1 MPKKKK
7 KRKGKKKKGKG
18 KKNNNEFDPN
28 SEEGK
33 KAKLIET
40 AKRLQRQCKQEAL
53 DFNKFQQQ
61 RDQINYFWIV
71 EKKSLEDKKTDR
83 RNKERELQDLEEKHQ
98 VEIKVYKQS
107 VKHLLFEHQDETT
120 IHKTELE
127 RNLKLLEDDHRVT
140 ETQLKKDLRG
150 LEKRQKE
157 MEITNSQF
165 TKQLKSLHDHNIAM
179 LRHEFERRA
188 REFQLKY
195 EKNKKEI
202 RQELE
207 AEKSRQIKRIEY
219 RKNEHTRRLMK
230 QHEDAFTKIKRYY
243 NDITHNNL
251 DLIKSLKDD
260 VSEMKKKE
268 RLDEKKMLQIAAENK
283 RMSEPLK
290 IARADV
296 KRLKKEKSEY
306 EQDKQLLNETK
317 AKLLVIE
324 NRFRKLS
331 WEHEVLE
338 QRYAQS
344 KSERDQMRDEYEKT
358 IYNVKQ
364 KSGFD
369 NQLIRKKISAVNN
382 SLEQHDAQL
391 LEVVSMAGLE
401 GHGYT
406 DSLDD
411 IVELKNATVRTLQE
425 ELERLINS
433 HNRSVQSYEQEM
445 VNHGVPAEE
454 LGFLPKLLSETAV
467 GEMTRSQTDA
477 SL

>member
-1 MPKKKK
+1 MPKKKGKGRK
-7 KRKGKKKKGKG
+7 KKKGKKKKQKA
-18 KKNNNEFDPN
+18 EVDPN
-28 SEEGK
+28 SAEGRK
-33 KAKLIET
+33 NKLIEL
-40 AKRLQRQCKQEAL
+40 AKNLQRQCQQEAQ

-120 IHKTELE
+120 VHKTELE
-127 RNLKLLEDDHRVT
+127 NNLKLLEDDHRVR
-140 ETQLKKDLRG
+140 ETQLKKDVRALQ
-150 LEKRQKE
+150 KRTKE

-188 REFQLKY
+188 REYQLKY

-207 AEKSRQIKRIEY
+207 AEKLRQTKRIEG
-219 RKNEHTRRLMK
+219 RKNDHTRRLMK

-260 VSEMKKKE
+260 VLEMKKKE

-290 IARADV
+290 IALADV
-296 KRLKKEKSEY
+296 KRLRQEKEEY
-306 EQDKQLLNETK
+306 EEDKQRLNKTK

-324 NRFRKLS
+324 NKLRKLN

-338 QRYAQS
+338 QRFQQS

-369 NQLIRKKISAVNN
+369 NQLIRKKKSQR
-382 SLEQHDAQL
+382 S
-391 LEVVSMAGLE
+391 
-401 GHGYT
+401 T
-406 DSLDD
+406 
-411 IVELKNATVRTLQE
+411 TLW
-425 ELERLINS
+425 N
-433 HNRSVQSYEQEM
+433 V
-445 VNHGVPAEE
+445 
-454 LGFLPKLLSETAV
+454 
-467 GEMTRSQTDA
+467 MTRSC
-477 SL
+477 

>member
-7 KRKGKKKKGKG
+7 KRKGKKKKKGKG
-18 KKNNNEFDPN
+18 KGKAEFDPN

-33 KAKLIET
+33 RQKLIET
-40 AKRLQRQCKQEAL
+40 AKMLQRQCQQEAQ

-127 RNLKLLEDDHRVT
+127 KNLKLLEDDHRVT

-150 LEKRQKE
+150 SEKRQKE

-188 REFQLKY
+188 REYQLKY

-202 RQELE
+202 RQDLE
-207 AEKSRQIKRIEY
+207 AEKSRQIKRIEG
-219 RKNEHTRRLMK
+219 RKNDHTQRLMK

-344 KSERDQMRDEYEKT
+344 

-433 HNRSVQSYEQEM
+433 HNQSVQRYEQEM

-454 LGFLPKLLSETAV
+454 LDFLPKLLSETAV
-467 GEMTRSQTDA
+467 GEMTRSQPDT
-477 SL
+477 SF

>member
-1 MPKKKK
+1 MPKK
-7 KRKGKKKKGKG
+7 GKKGKKGKG
-18 KKNNNEFDPN
+18 KGKGPAVIDPN
-28 SEEGK
+28 SDEGK
-33 KAKLIET
+33 KLALINT
-40 AKRLQRQCKQEAL
+40 AKELKRQCIQEAQ

-71 EKKSLEDKKTDR
+71 EKKSLEDKKTER

-120 IHKTELE
+120 ELKTELE
-127 RNLKLLEDDHRVT
+127 RDLKLLEDEHRVT

-150 LEKRQKE
+150 LEKRLKE
-157 MEITNSQF
+157 MELTNSQF
-165 TKQLKSLHDHNIAM
+165 MKQLKSLHDHNIAM

-188 REFQLKY
+188 RDHQLKY
-195 EKNKKEI
+195 EKKNKEI

-207 AEKSRQIKRIEY
+207 AEKFREIKRIEQ
-219 RKNEHTRRLMK
+219 RKNDHITRLMLE
-230 QHEDAFTKIKRYY
+230 HEEAFRKIKRYY
-243 NDITHNNL
+243 NDITHSNL

-260 VSEMKKKE
+260 VLEMKKKE

-290 IARADV
+290 IALADV
-296 KRLKKEKSEY
+296 QRLRQEQEEY
-306 EQDKQLLNETK
+306 EKDKQLLNETK

-324 NRFRKLS
+324 NRLQTLS

-338 QRYAQS
+338 QRFTYA
-344 KSERDQMRDEYEKT
+344 KKERDRLRAEYEKA
-358 IYNVKQ
+358 IYSVKQ

-369 NQLIRKKISAVNN
+369 NQLIRKKISAVNG
-382 SLEQHDAQL
+382 SLEHNDAQL

-406 DSLDD
+406 DSMDD
-411 IVELKNATVRTLQE
+411 IVEIKNATVRTLQE
-425 ELERLINS
+425 ELERLIQS
-433 HNRSVQSYEQEM
+433 HNTSVQQYEQMM
-445 VNHGVPAEE
+445 VDHGVPAEE

-467 GEMTRSQTDA
+467 GEMTSSQTQV
-477 SL
+477 

>member
-1 MPKKKK
+1 M
-7 KRKGKKKKGKG
+7 G
-18 KKNNNEFDPN
+18 
-28 SEEGK
+28 
-33 KAKLIET
+33 
-40 AKRLQRQCKQEAL
+40 
-53 DFNKFQQQ
+53 
-61 RDQINYFWIV
+61 

-188 REFQLKY
+188 REYQLKY

-207 AEKSRQIKRIEY
+207 AEKFRQIRRIEG
-219 RKNEHTRRLMK
+219 RKNEHTGRLMK
-230 QHEDAFTKIKRYY
+230 QHEDAFTKIKRYF

-268 RLDEKKMLQIAAENK
+268 RLDEKKTLQIAAENK
-283 RMSEPLK
+283 RMS
-290 IARADV
+290 A
-296 KRLKKEKSEY
+296 
-306 EQDKQLLNETK
+306 
-317 AKLLVIE
+317 
-324 NRFRKLS
+324 
-331 WEHEVLE
+331 
-338 QRYAQS
+338 
-344 KSERDQMRDEYEKT
+344 
-358 IYNVKQ
+358 
-364 KSGFD
+364 
-369 NQLIRKKISAVNN
+369 
-382 SLEQHDAQL
+382 
-391 LEVVSMAGLE
+391 
-401 GHGYT
+401 
-406 DSLDD
+406 
-411 IVELKNATVRTLQE
+411 
-425 ELERLINS
+425 
-433 HNRSVQSYEQEM
+433 
-445 VNHGVPAEE
+445 
-454 LGFLPKLLSETAV
+454 
-467 GEMTRSQTDA
+467 
-477 SL
+477 

>member
-7 KRKGKKKKGKG
+7 KRKGKKKKKGKG
-18 KKNNNEFDPN
+18 KGKAEFDPN

-33 KAKLIET
+33 RQKLIET
-40 AKRLQRQCKQEAL
+40 AKMLQRQCQQEAQ

-127 RNLKLLEDDHRVT
+127 KNLKLLEDDHRVT

-157 MEITNSQF
+157 MEKTNSQF

-188 REFQLKY
+188 REYQLKY

-207 AEKSRQIKRIEY
+207 AEKSRQIKRIEG
-219 RKNEHTRRLMK
+219 RKNDHTQRLMK

-268 RLDEKKMLQIAAENK
+268 RLE
-283 RMSEPLK
+283 
-290 IARADV
+290 
-296 KRLKKEKSEY
+296 EKSEY

-411 IVELKNATVRTLQE
+411 IVELKNATVRT
-425 ELERLINS
+425 
-433 HNRSVQSYEQEM
+433 
-445 VNHGVPAEE
+445 P
-454 LGFLPKLLSETAV
+454 
-467 GEMTRSQTDA
+467 
-477 SL
+477 

>member
-1 MPKKKK
+1 MPKKKGK

-18 KKNNNEFDPN
+18 EKNDEFDPN
-28 SEEGK
+28 SAEGK

-188 REFQLKY
+188 REYQLKY

-207 AEKSRQIKRIEY
+207 AEKFRQIKRIEY
-219 RKNEHTRRLMK
+219 RKNEHTGRLMK
-230 QHEDAFTKIKRYY
+230 
-243 NDITHNNL
+243 
-251 DLIKSLKDD
+251 
-260 VSEMKKKE
+260 
-268 RLDEKKMLQIAAENK
+268 
-283 RMSEPLK
+283 
-290 IARADV
+290 
-296 KRLKKEKSEY
+296 
-306 EQDKQLLNETK
+306 
-317 AKLLVIE
+317 
-324 NRFRKLS
+324 
-331 WEHEVLE
+331 
-338 QRYAQS
+338 
-344 KSERDQMRDEYEKT
+344 
-358 IYNVKQ
+358 
-364 KSGFD
+364 
-369 NQLIRKKISAVNN
+369 
-382 SLEQHDAQL
+382 
-391 LEVVSMAGLE
+391 
-401 GHGYT
+401 
-406 DSLDD
+406 
-411 IVELKNATVRTLQE
+411 
-425 ELERLINS
+425 
-433 HNRSVQSYEQEM
+433 
-445 VNHGVPAEE
+445 
-454 LGFLPKLLSETAV
+454 
-467 GEMTRSQTDA
+467 
-477 SL
+477 

>member
-1 MPKKKK
+1 M
-7 KRKGKKKKGKG
+7 G
-18 KKNNNEFDPN
+18 
-28 SEEGK
+28 
-33 KAKLIET
+33 
-40 AKRLQRQCKQEAL
+40 
-53 DFNKFQQQ
+53 
-61 RDQINYFWIV
+61 
-71 EKKSLEDKKTDR
+71 
-83 RNKERELQDLEEKHQ
+83 
-98 VEIKVYKQS
+98 
-107 VKHLLFEHQDETT
+107 
-120 IHKTELE
+120 
-127 RNLKLLEDDHRVT
+127 
-140 ETQLKKDLRG
+140 
-150 LEKRQKE
+150 
-157 MEITNSQF
+157 
-165 TKQLKSLHDHNIAM
+165 
-179 LRHEFERRA
+179 
-188 REFQLKY
+188 
-195 EKNKKEI
+195 
-202 RQELE
+202 ELE
-207 AEKSRQIKRIEY
+207 AEKLRQTKRIEG
-219 RKNEHTRRLMK
+219 RKNDHTRRLMK

-296 KRLKKEKSEY
+296 KRLKNEKAEY
-306 EQDKQLLNETK
+306 EEDKKLLNETK

-324 NRFRKLS
+324 NKFRKLS

-369 NQLIRKKISAVNN
+369 NQLIRKKISAVNG
-382 SLEQHDAQL
+382 SLERHDAQL

-433 HNRSVQSYEQEM
+433 HNSSVQRYEQAM
-445 VNHGVPAEE
+445 VDSGVPAEE
-454 LGFLPKLLSETAV
+454 LGFLPKLLSETAI
-467 GEMTRSQTDA
+467 GEMTRAQTDT